1 MSLAASFASTS
12 TAVIALPKWA
22 IRVSEGTASWSYL
35 NDGAGGLFY
44 KIDDGVD
51 ELVVGEKILAMFS
64 DGRVRMQTSGVLLG
78 VERSRAWQMAARLK
92 DRSGF

>member
-1 MSLAASFASTS
+1 M
-12 TAVIALPKWA
+12 
-22 IRVSEGTASWSYL
+22 SEGTASWSYL

-51 ELVVGEKILAMFS
+51 ELVVGERNFGHVR